1 MGKGKHPKG
10 PKNGFL
16 FGCLTC
22 KTLIVKVVSGE
33 RGSLPRPAHHSTA
46 RGMKT
51 IRCIAID
58 DEPMAL
64 LVIEQFCR
72 RKGGLSLET
81 FSEPH
86 VGLETIRRTRP
97 ELVFLDIRMNGMDGL
112 EVAQALPKGCCL
124 IFTTAY
130 AQYALDGFDLDA
142 VDFLHK
148 PFAYERFVRAV
159 DKALRRIEA
168 RAKSD
173 RTETVTL
180 KQEYNNVVIPV
191 NEILYLEAM
200 ENYTKVHRRN
210 GRYILSRN
218 SLKRTAELLPADQF
232 LRVHKSYV
240 VALSQV
246 AEYSHVQLRL
256 KESSVIIPIGRTYV
270 DVFLQRIRKNDEVPA
285 EAPSSGKVN

>member
-1 MGKGKHPKG
+1 
-10 PKNGFL
+10 
-16 FGCLTC
+16 
-22 KTLIVKVVSGE
+22 
-33 RGSLPRPAHHSTA
+33 
-46 RGMKT
+46 MKT
-51 IRCIAID
+51 VRCIAID

-86 VGLETIRRTRP
+86 VGLEAIRRTRP

-112 EVAQALPKGCCL
+112 ELAHALPKGCCL

-159 DKALRRIEA
+159 DKALQWIDA
-168 RAKSD
+168 RVRSD
-173 RTETVTL
+173 SAEVVTL
-180 KQEYNNVVIPV
+180 KQEYNNVVVPV
-191 NEILYLEAM
+191 EEILYLEAM
-200 ENYTKVHRRN
+200 ENYTKVHRRS
-210 GRYILSRN
+210 GRYILSRT
-218 SLKRTAELLPADQF
+218 SLKRIVELLPADRF

-256 KESSVIIPIGRTYV
+256 KESPVVIPVGRTYV
-270 DVFLQRIRKNDEVPA
+270 EAFLQRMRKNDEVPVGT
-285 EAPSSGKVN
+285 PSTEES